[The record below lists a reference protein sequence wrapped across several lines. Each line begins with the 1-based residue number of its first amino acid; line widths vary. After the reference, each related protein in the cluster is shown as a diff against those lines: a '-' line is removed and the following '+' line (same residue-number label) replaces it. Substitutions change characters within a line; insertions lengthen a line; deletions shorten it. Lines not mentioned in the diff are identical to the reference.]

1 MYGKIRRFSQTGG
14 MVTLKTT
21 ILTDENEHK
30 RYVSRLRWICYA
42 IVRKQCQAILY
53 HTTMAERLLATYR
66 SKLALPKNIEE
77 TKCAAI
83 EQKLFSEL
91 YEAKGIREHRID
103 DLLAKLE
110 KTSKELESDAKS
122 LSRELKKEMLGYDP
136 TKWADKNYIEPKFTH
151 VEWHD
156 LLSVIAMEEALVLI
170 NQGYCYLSENIK
182 RNADNYA
189 IAINKYLG
197 VFTDRGWSP
206 EASEV
211 EAMQKHKKNSKKSIT
226 PVLKSPK
233 NIQVDEF
240 KQVKEQIDKFIEP
253 NFTNAIKKAISKRDI
268 VQCVYE
274 DKDRTIFV
282 ERIAELLRLYG
293 HNDEDMKMGLMGD
306 AILPV
311 FLVHAPQELFE
322 EVFPILELYDDLDL
336 TPFMEDN
343 YYSKLILPH
352 KEQWFQTLLAIP
364 YNEDLRGLNIYST
377 KLIERTLTNALHG
390 KSIVEAEQDEKRRKK
405 ESKEKKDE
413 EMEYVREHLLPE
425 LYKEY
430 PELEEYL
437 SELAGGDFEIMQML
451 NL

>member
-91 YEAKGIREHRID
+91 YRAKGIREHRID
-103 DLLAKLE
+103 DLLEKLE
-110 KTSKELESDAKS
+110 KRSKELESAAKE
-122 LSRELKKEMLGYDP
+122 LSRELKNEMLGYDP
-136 TKWADKNYIEPKFTH
+136 TKWADKNYIEPQFTFID
-151 VEWHD
+151 WYD
-156 LLSVIAMEEALVLI
+156 LLSVIAMEEALFAI
-170 NQGYCYLSENIK
+170 NQGYRDLSENINRDTDK
-182 RNADNYA
+182 YA
-189 IAINKYLG
+189 IAIKDYLG
-197 VFTDRGWSP
+197 VFTDRGWSL
-206 EASEV
+206 EANNENG
-211 EAMQKHKKNSKKSIT
+211 KNEDFPDVNVMIA
-226 PVLKSPK
+226 KSPK
-233 NIQVDEF
+233 RIPVKKFQ
-240 KQVKEQIDKFIEP
+240 KVKEQIDKFIEP

-293 HNDEDMKMGLMGD
+293 HNDEDMKMGLMGN

-322 EVFPILELYDDLDL
+322 EVFPILELYDYLDL